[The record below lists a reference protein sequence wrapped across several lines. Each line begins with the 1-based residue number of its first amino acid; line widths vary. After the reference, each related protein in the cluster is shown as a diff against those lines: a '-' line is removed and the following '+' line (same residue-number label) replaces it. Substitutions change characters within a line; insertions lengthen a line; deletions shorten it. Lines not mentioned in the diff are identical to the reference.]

1 MGKPNIRPLAV
12 QLPPLFTDEEV
23 QFNQWL
29 AGFIDGDGCFRV
41 TKTYCRF
48 QIEQATWNL
57 HLLHLLKKLFSGKLD
72 KCKRYRNTH
81 CYAFS
86 DREALMELT
95 HMINGDVRA
104 TSRSSQ
110 VQNVCK
116 LFNINYVPPR
126 EISLNN
132 AYLCGLLD
140 ADGSVSCN
148 FALHSVVIKA
158 SSKYVEDI
166 TFFSKIL
173 NGNIHRSKGVFVWS
187 ISAKEDV
194 LFAQKYF
201 EKNCKSNK
209 LSRIKLIHHF
219 YELRDRKAYKEDSKH
234 HNKWLSFIEKWYSN
248 GADLY
253 RKGCTGRPFREEER
267 KAQENRRPEEIED
280 GGPEKV
286 EATTAKKN
294 RK

>member
-12 QLPPLFTDEEV
+12 QLPPLFTNEEV
-23 QFNQWL
+23 AFNQWL

-57 HLLHLLKKLFSGKLD
+57 HLLHLLKELFNGKLE

-86 DREALMELT
+86 DRKTLIKLA
-95 HMINGDVRA
+95 HMINGNVRC
-104 TSRSSQ
+104 TSRSNQ
-110 VQNVCK
+110 IQLVCQ
-116 LFNINYVPPR
+116 LFNIDYVLPR
-126 EISLNN
+126 EITLND

-140 ADGSVSCN
+140 ADGCITCN
-148 FALHSVVIKA
+148 LKLRSMAIRV
-158 SSKYVEDI
+158 SSKYLEDV
-166 TFFSKIL
+166 TFFPKIL
-173 NGNIHRSKGVFVWS
+173 NGNIYKSKDVFVWS
-187 ISAKEDV
+187 ITAKKDV

-209 LSRIKLIHHF
+209 LSRIKLIHEF
-219 YELRDRKAYKEDSKH
+219 YELRDSKAYQEGSEH

-248 GADLY
+248 GADIY
-253 RKGCTGRPFREEER
+253 RKGCTGRPFREEAR
-267 KAQENRRPEEIED
+267 KAQESREPEAVKAIAE
-280 GGPEKV
+280 
-286 EATTAKKN
+286 
-294 RK
+294 